1 MSIETLL
8 NGESK
13 NVEYKLMPPSKSINY
28 TKTAVAFANGQGG
41 CLVFGVEDQTLRVA
55 GIAEDKVF
63 TVMDSISDAIVNSC
77 EPLIIPDITMHDVDG
92 KTVIVAEIAPGLQ
105 RPYHIKSLGQEQGTF
120 VRVAGT
126 TRQADQP
133 TIRELT
139 IEGSNRSFDQVQCL
153 GLSIT
158 EEDVEALCASLTKTA
173 KDNAEDPEKVKTVTE
188 KQLLQ
193 WGVLT
198 EQDGRLA
205 PTNSYAILTG
215 NEAVRSVV
223 QCGVFKGS
231 TKAIFVDRREFS
243 GTPQKLIEESYQYVL
258 RNIHMGARFKG
269 VYRQDVYE
277 IPPDAIRELIVNA
290 IVHRS
295 YIDRSSIQIAIYD
308 DRLEITSPGRLPM
321 GQTIERMKQGYSKIR
336 NEALASAFEYMG
348 YIEHWGSGILRVMQ
362 EVRDAGLPEPEF
374 LGGDTDLRINIYRNE
389 SETVSDD
396 GIMTGLRRDSL
407 SDDGIMTGLRRDSLS
422 DDGIMTGLRRDSL
435 SDDGIMTGL
444 RRDSLSDDGIMTGLR
459 RDSLSDDGV
468 DEESISKTSIIASA
482 DTTVVPSQK
491 ERILDA
497 LRNNASISI
506 SDAIRILG
514 VQERQAQ
521 RILKSLIEEGNAV
534 KIGAGRATR
543 YAEAKKR
550 TESHE

>member
-1 MSIETLL
+1 MPYDLKTLL

-13 NVEYKLMPPSKSINY
+13 NVEYKLLPPSRSINY

-41 CLVFGVEDQTLRVA
+41 CLVFGVEDQTLRVV

-63 TVMDSISDAIVNSC
+63 TVMDAISDAIVNSC
-77 EPLIIPDITMHDVDG
+77 EPLIIPDITMHDVNG
-92 KTVIVAEIAPGLQ
+92 KTVIVAEIASGLQ

-153 GLSIT
+153 GLSVT
-158 EEDVEALCASLTKTA
+158 DEDIAALCASLTKTA
-173 KDNAEDPEKVKTVTE
+173 KDNAEDPTKIKTVTE

-193 WGVLT
+193 WGVLC
-198 EQDGRLA
+198 EQDGTLA
-205 PTNSYAILTG
+205 PTNAYAILTG

-223 QCGVFKGS
+223 QCGVFKGT
-231 TKAIFVDRREFS
+231 TKAVFVDRREFT
-243 GTPQKLIEESYQYVL
+243 GTPQELIEESYQYVL

-295 YIDRSSIQIAIYD
+295 YIDHSSIQIAIYD

-348 YIEHWGSGILRVMQ
+348 YIEHWGSGILRVIQ
-362 EVRDAGLPEPEF
+362 QVCDAGLPEPEF
-374 LGGDTDLRINIYRNE
+374 LGGDTDLHINIYRAGMAVSSENE
-389 SETVSDD
+389 EVRESVRTNTNECAKVRESARTNTNECAQVRDNVVGESSQTKRIMELLSGGEMVS
-396 GIMTGLRRDSL
+396 REQ
-407 SDDGIMTGLRRDSLS
+407 
-422 DDGIMTGLRRDSL
+422 
-435 SDDGIMTGL
+435 
-444 RRDSLSDDGIMTGLR
+444 
-459 RDSLSDDGV
+459 V
-468 DEESISKTSIIASA
+468 EKA
-482 DTTVVPSQK
+482 
-491 ERILDA
+491 
-497 LRNNASISI
+497 
-506 SDAIRILG
+506 LG
-514 VQERQAQ
+514 VKKRRAQ
-521 RILKSLIEEGNAV
+521 ILLNELIEKNLVVRVGES
-534 KIGAGRATR
+534 RQTR
-543 YAEAKKR
+543 YKAMGNGDN
-550 TESHE
+550 T

>member
-1 MSIETLL
+1 ML
-8 NGESK
+8 
-13 NVEYKLMPPSKSINY
+13 
-28 TKTAVAFANGQGG
+28 F
-41 CLVFGVEDQTLRVA
+41 
-55 GIAEDKVF
+55 
-63 TVMDSISDAIVNSC
+63 
-77 EPLIIPDITMHDVDG
+77 
-92 KTVIVAEIAPGLQ
+92 
-105 RPYHIKSLGQEQGTF
+105 
-120 VRVAGT
+120 
-126 TRQADQP
+126 
-133 TIRELT
+133 
-139 IEGSNRSFDQVQCL
+139 RS
-153 GLSIT
+153 
-158 EEDVEALCASLTKTA
+158 
-173 KDNAEDPEKVKTVTE
+173 
-188 KQLLQ
+188 
-193 WGVLT
+193 
-198 EQDGRLA
+198 
-205 PTNSYAILTG
+205 
-215 NEAVRSVV
+215 
-223 QCGVFKGS
+223 
-231 TKAIFVDRREFS
+231 
-243 GTPQKLIEESYQYVL
+243 
-258 RNIHMGARFKG
+258 
-269 VYRQDVYE
+269 
-277 IPPDAIRELIVNA
+277 PPDAIRELIVNA

-407 SDDGIMTGLRRDSLS
+407 SDDG
-422 DDGIMTGLRRDSL
+422 
-435 SDDGIMTGL
+435 
-444 RRDSLSDDGIMTGLR
+444 
-459 RDSLSDDGV
+459 V